1 MLKKLYSGNI
11 SSLRKSRLHDEK
23 GNFVGINSIVLHAP
37 LSIFWGITRLCG
49 YRPILPWISYTS
61 IGIFKNFLSKN
72 SRVLE
77 FGSGMSTIW
86 YAKYAGYVCSVENN
100 EIWYEKVK
108 SIIEKHNLNNIHYQ
122 YCNNDK
128 DYYSFM
134 SQDNIGFDLI
144 IVDGSYRSK
153 CMASAIK
160 LLKPGGII
168 YLDNSDKD
176 YISGGDMRLAED
188 ILLDFAQEKH
198 AQFKYFT
205 DFAPAEFF
213 VNQGLMVICPHQ

>member
-1 MLKKLYSGNI
+1 
-11 SSLRKSRLHDEK
+11 
-23 GNFVGINSIVLHAP
+23 
-37 LSIFWGITRLCG
+37 
-49 YRPILPWISYTS
+49 
-61 IGIFKNFLSKN
+61 
-72 SRVLE
+72 
-77 FGSGMSTIW
+77 
-86 YAKYAGYVCSVENN
+86 
-100 EIWYEKVK
+100 
-108 SIIEKHNLNNIHYQ
+108 
-122 YCNNDK
+122 
-128 DYYSFM
+128 M

-213 VNQGLMVICPHQ
+213 VNQGLIVICPHQ